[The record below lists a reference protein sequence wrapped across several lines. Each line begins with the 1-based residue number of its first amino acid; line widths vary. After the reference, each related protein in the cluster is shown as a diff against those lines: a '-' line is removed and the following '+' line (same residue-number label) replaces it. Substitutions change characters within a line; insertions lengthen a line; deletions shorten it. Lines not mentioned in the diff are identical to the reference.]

1 MVKLYP
7 KANNKNMKGQSNLDE
22 RSLFLQYPEGSNFYG
37 WAMIQKLPAD
47 SLMWEEKVHDF
58 SPKKEI

>member
-1 MVKLYP
+1 
-7 KANNKNMKGQSNLDE
+7 MKGQSNLDE